1 MRIPVVESSQQKIIH
16 IEKLMIT
23 KALPI
28 PVVTPFSYIS
38 GHQALSL
45 PFILF
50 DLAVALSRRSRTSR
64 IYKTIRF
71 KEFVKAVL
79 LLAGTAFI
87 VENVYFFSII
97 NVNLKGRFRFFP
109 GCVLPV
115 ILL

>member
-1 MRIPVVESSQQKIIH
+1 
-16 IEKLMIT
+16 MIT

-64 IYKTIRF
+64 IHKTIRF
-71 KEFVKAVL
+71 KKFVKAVL
-79 LLAGTAFI
+79 LFAGTAFF
-87 VENVYFFSII
+87 VELIRLSRLCSLCII
-97 NVNLKGRFRFFP
+97 AIIKKYARKYESKDNGN
-109 GCVLPV
+109 
-115 ILL
+115 I

>member
-1 MRIPVVESSQQKIIH
+1 
-16 IEKLMIT
+16 MIT

-64 IYKTIRF
+64 IHKTIRF
-71 KEFVKAVL
+71 KEFVKDVYKRQK
-79 LLAGTAFI
+79 
-87 VENVYFFSII
+87 ENTSKPACFWATRTSPMPALRHGV
-97 NVNLKGRFRFFP
+97 K
-109 GCVLPV
+109 PV
-115 ILL
+115 

>member
-50 DLAVALSRRSRTSR
+50 DLAVALSLRSRTSR
-64 IYKTIRF
+64 IHKTIRL

>member
-64 IYKTIRF
+64 MHKTIRF
-71 KEFVKAVL
+71 KKFVKAVL
-79 LLAGTAFI
+79 LFAGTAFF
-87 VENVYFFSII
+87 VELIRLSRLCSLCII
-97 NVNLKGRFRFFP
+97 AIIKMIRKK
-109 GCVLPV
+109 
-115 ILL
+115 I

>member
-28 PVVTPFSYIS
+28 PVVTPFFYIS

-64 IYKTIRF
+64 IMTIETTFRSFCRNAEAFFSAKEAEERPYVLFLKPGIGIIKTIC
-71 KEFVKAVL
+71 KK
-79 LLAGTAFI
+79 I
-87 VENVYFFSII
+87 
-97 NVNLKGRFRFFP
+97 
-109 GCVLPV
+109 
-115 ILL
+115 